1 MLTRWPC
8 TATTMAMSEVP
19 IAVLYEHPEWFA
31 PLFNELDRRNVSYER
46 QSVRDHFY
54 DPAVRRC
61 PYSLV
66 VNRVSAYPSN
76 NSHPEVVLYIQQ
88 YLAYLDSI
96 GADVINGY
104 RAYLVGASKAIQL
117 DLFERLGL
125 RYPRARVIHHALQ
138 AVPAADGLRFP
149 IVIKPNVGGSGA
161 GILKF
166 DNRDDLA
173 VAVDAG
179 ALDLGIDQ
187 VGLVQEYLAA
197 QGGHIIRVEILNGD
211 YLYAIRLPIEP
222 ESFNYCPADGCNIG
236 NPDLAVEAFLPP
248 PDIIRD
254 AKRIL
259 AASRADLGSVEYL
272 VNEVDGQVYYYDI
285 NPLSNFVAGAPDVIG
300 FDPIVNFVDFILE
313 RALL

>member
-8 TATTMAMSEVP
+8 TATIMVMSEVP

-31 PLFNELDRRNVSYER
+31 PLFDELDRRNVSYER
-46 QSVRDHFY
+46 QSVRDHCY
-54 DPAVRRC
+54 DPAIRRC

-96 GADVINGY
+96 GVDVINGY
-104 RAYLVGASKAIQL
+104 HSYLVGASKAKQL
-117 DLFERLGL
+117 DIFEQLGV
-125 RYPRARVIHHALQ
+125 RYPRSCVIHRPQQALL
-138 AVPAADGLRFP
+138 AAGGFSFP
-149 IVIKPNVGGSGA
+149 VVVKPNVGGSGA

-166 DNRDDLA
+166 DNRVDLA

-179 ALDLGIDQ
+179 VLDLGIDH

-211 YLYAIRLPIEP
+211 YLYAIRLPVEP

-236 NPDLAVEAFLPP
+236 NPDLAVEAYLPP

-272 VNEVDGQVYYYDI
+272 VNEKDGQVYYYDI
-285 NPLSNFVAGAPDVIG
+285 NPLSNFVADAPSVIG

-313 RALL
+313 RALV